1 MIFSLFTNVNE
12 YAILIIEGGKMIIGM
27 SFIASAFIFASMIAI
42 IYFAK
47 KHVDTI
53 ETKLYNYILIISI
66 INMIIEFTLCTN
78 ILLDVPLFSF
88 YNLLINKLFLVTLFT
103 WFSLFTLYIISVAG
117 VIKIH
122 KKVPWKIIIYYLII
136 VTLLV
141 FLPIELVDENGVA
154 YSTGIATYL
163 LYGICVFYV
172 LIWLIIIFKNKKK
185 LRKKALPF
193 IAFII
198 CLIIMLVARALIPGL
213 LLNSFSSA
221 FATVLM
227 YFTIENP
234 DIKMIEQ
241 LNIAKET
248 AEKANAAKTDF
259 LSNMSHEIRTPLN
272 AIVGFSNILLD
283 DESIPEKA
291 KDEVRDIVMASD
303 NLLEIVNGILD
314 ISKIEANKLEIV
326 NNEYSPEK
334 VIDELVALSKGR
346 LGDKPIEFKT
356 NFDPSIP
363 PVLYGDAGRIKQI
376 CVNILTNAIKYT
388 KEGWIEFKVSSIVKD
403 NICRLIISVE
413 DTGIG
418 IKEKNIDKLFNKF
431 ERLDLEDN
439 VTIEGTGLGLAIT
452 KKLVDLMH
460 GKIVVQSV
468 FGKGSKFTVCLDQR
482 IVENPTIKVDTEKI
496 INEEIIVNNK
506 KVLLVDDNKINL
518 KVAERLLESYGIKT
532 ESVESGYDC
541 IEKIK
546 NGNKYNLI
554 MLDDMMPRMSGVETL
569 KKLKEIKGFDTKVI
583 ALTANAL
590 TGMREKYLS
599 DGFNDYLA
607 KPINKEELNKIINKY
622 LNND

>member
-1 MIFSLFTNVNE
+1 
-12 YAILIIEGGKMIIGM
+12 MIISM
-27 SFIASAFIFASMIAI
+27 PFIVCTFIFTLMIAI

-47 KHVDTI
+47 RHIDTI
-53 ETKLYNYILIISI
+53 ETKLYNYILVISI
-66 INMIIEFTLCTN
+66 INIIIEFTLCTN

-103 WFSLFTLYIISVAG
+103 WFTLFTIYIICVSG
-117 VIKIH
+117 TLEIKD
-122 KKVPWKIIIYYLII
+122 KVLVRIILYYL
-136 VTLLV
+136 VMVAFLVLLP
-141 FLPIELVDENGVA
+141 LDLVDEDGVA
-154 YSTGIATYL
+154 YSTGIATYF
-163 LYGICVFYV
+163 LYGVCVVYS
-172 LIWLIIIFKNKKK
+172 LIWLYIIYRSKKK
-185 LRKKALPF
+185 LGKKIIPF
-193 IAFII
+193 FSFII
-198 CLIIMLVARALIPGL
+198 CLAIMLVARALIPGL

-221 FATVLM
+221 FATILM

-241 LNIAKET
+241 LNIAREQ

-272 AIVGFSNILLD
+272 AIVGFSNLLLD
-283 DESIPEKA
+283 DKDVPEKA

-326 NNEYSPEK
+326 NNEYSTKK

-356 NFDPSIP
+356 NFAPDLP

-388 KEGWIEFKVSSIVKD
+388 KEGWIEFKISSVVKD

-418 IKEKNIDKLFNKF
+418 IKEGNIDKLFNKF
-431 ERLDLEDN
+431 ERLDLDEN

-468 FGKGSKFTVCLDQR
+468 FGRGSKFTVCLDQR
-482 IVENPTIKVDTEKI
+482 IVKNPTIKVETEKHY
-496 INEEIIVNNK
+496 EEVNVQNK

-518 KVAERLLESYGIKT
+518 KVAERLLETYGID
-532 ESVESGYDC
+532 VECVDNGFAC
-541 IEKIK
+541 IDKIK
-546 NGNKYNLI
+546 AHEKYDLI

-569 KKLKEIKGFDTKVI
+569 KKLKEIPGFDMKVI

-590 TGMREKYLS
+590 TGMKKKYLN
-599 DGFNDYLA
+599 DGFDDYLA
-607 KPINKEELNKIINKY
+607 KPINKDELNKIVNRY
-622 LNND
+622 LNSD